1 MMKRTALS
9 AFERPLF
16 DLSPAPRATARSI
29 SGRGI
34 HNGPREHAMCSR
46 QDRSR
51 EPTSELNDWGTP
63 RWLFELLAQEFRFTL
78 DVCATRD
85 NTMVPRNFISPA
97 EDGLTASW
105 AKRVRGGVAWMNPPY
120 DLTLPEWT
128 RKAYFESSKVTTV
141 CLIPARVNQKFWW
154 ESVLHGE
161 IRFLKSTLKYTRG
174 GVEMPQAPFAS
185 AVVVLGPKVK
195 PSVKWWD
202 ARVDRGRPLAPG
214 MRRAG

>member
-1 MMKRTALS
+1 MKNRTALS
-9 AFERPLF
+9 DFDRPLL
-16 DLSPAPRATARSI
+16 DLRTSTLATPRST

-51 EPTSELNDWGTP
+51 ETTSDLNDWGTP
-63 RWLFELLAQEFRFTL
+63 RWLFVLLAQEFRFTL
-78 DVCATRD
+78 DVCATKA
-85 NTMVPRNFISPA
+85 NAMVPGNFISPE
-97 EDGLTASW
+97 EDGLTTSW
-105 AKRVRGGVAWMNPPY
+105 AKRVRGGVAWMNPTY
-120 DLTLPEWT
+120 DRMLAEWM
-128 RKAYFESSKVTTV
+128 RKAYYESSKMTTV

-154 ESVLHGE
+154 DSVLPGE

-202 ARVDRGRPLAPG
+202 ARVAAG